1 LALTSR
7 FSVSSTRSSTS
18 STGRRRVIAAVHLDQ
33 LTDRQ
38 VTLNPALLKHDSHSL
53 TQPAPAVGGIHPE
66 YSGFPGTP
74 GAVTLEDLDGGG
86 LARSVGTEKA
96 EDLAPSDLEADASYG
111 LDLAVGL
118 TQIAHRNGEL
128 FRLQIGS

>member
-1 LALTSR
+1 LRPFKL
-7 FSVSSTRSSTS
+7 
-18 STGRRRVIAAVHLDQ
+18 
-33 LTDRQ
+33 
-38 VTLNPALLKHDSHSL
+38 
-53 TQPAPAVGGIHPE
+53 
-66 YSGFPGTP
+66 GTP

-96 EDLAPSDLEADASYG
+96 EDLDLEADASYG